1 MSIQNWPEL
10 VIGLLG
16 GGALGSLITFFIARH
31 DNKKERASSFY
42 QSVYNRLSE
51 YNSALYGFLYDF
63 IKNNADIS
71 DSIDASKTN
80 ESLIVQEVEN
90 LNKDINRFVRKC
102 NRSGGPIDDICTQC
116 QKKREKVTTLYQSS
130 YWETRLDSLKDCAAS
145 YSNMAALLSSGGIAK
160 KSIRNAVNRVDV
172 TSVSIIGYRK
182 HDIKDEFDV
191 SDVIISQLENI
202 NAALKELSQV
212 IKN

>member
-31 DNKKERASSFY
+31 DNKKERTSSFY

-102 NRSGGPIDDICTQC
+102 NRSGGANRRYLHSMSE
-116 QKKREKVTTLYQSS
+116 KKREGDHTL
-130 YWETRLDSLKDCAAS
+130 
-145 YSNMAALLSSGGIAK
+145 
-160 KSIRNAVNRVDV
+160 
-172 TSVSIIGYRK
+172 
-182 HDIKDEFDV
+182 
-191 SDVIISQLENI
+191 
-202 NAALKELSQV
+202 
-212 IKN
+212 

>member
-90 LNKDINRFVRKC
+90 LNKDINRFVR
-102 NRSGGPIDDICTQC
+102 
-116 QKKREKVTTLYQSS
+116 
-130 YWETRLDSLKDCAAS
+130 
-145 YSNMAALLSSGGIAK
+145 M
-160 KSIRNAVNRVDV
+160 
-172 TSVSIIGYRK
+172 
-182 HDIKDEFDV
+182 
-191 SDVIISQLENI
+191 
-202 NAALKELSQV
+202 
-212 IKN
+212 

>member
-63 IKNNADIS
+63 PVNIQIKLD
-71 DSIDASKTN
+71 
-80 ESLIVQEVEN
+80 LIILV
-90 LNKDINRFVRKC
+90 
-102 NRSGGPIDDICTQC
+102 
-116 QKKREKVTTLYQSS
+116 
-130 YWETRLDSLKDCAAS
+130 
-145 YSNMAALLSSGGIAK
+145 
-160 KSIRNAVNRVDV
+160 
-172 TSVSIIGYRK
+172 
-182 HDIKDEFDV
+182 
-191 SDVIISQLENI
+191 
-202 NAALKELSQV
+202 
-212 IKN
+212 

>member
-71 DSIDASKTN
+71 DSSVFSELSKTYSI
-80 ESLIVQEVEN
+80 SLCQ
-90 LNKDINRFVRKC
+90 INGISHHVGDFCFV
-102 NRSGGPIDDICTQC
+102 
-116 QKKREKVTTLYQSS
+116 
-130 YWETRLDSLKDCAAS
+130 
-145 YSNMAALLSSGGIAK
+145 
-160 KSIRNAVNRVDV
+160 
-172 TSVSIIGYRK
+172 
-182 HDIKDEFDV
+182 
-191 SDVIISQLENI
+191 
-202 NAALKELSQV
+202 
-212 IKN
+212 